1 MPLSRDPLVPHHHG
15 VAKAIASA
23 LSVAS

>member
-1 MPLSRDPLVPHHHG
+1 LSETSLVWTDSLEEG

-23 LSVAS
+23 KSR